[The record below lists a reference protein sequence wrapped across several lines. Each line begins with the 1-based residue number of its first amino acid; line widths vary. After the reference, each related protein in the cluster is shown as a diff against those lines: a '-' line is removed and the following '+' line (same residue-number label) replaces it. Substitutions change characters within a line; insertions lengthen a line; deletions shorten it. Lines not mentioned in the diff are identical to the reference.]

1 MPETITRAELDFRN
15 LMRKLWEEHV
25 TWTRL
30 LIVSF
35 AADLQDTDLV
45 TKRLL
50 NNQVDIGNGIKQY
63 YGDVA
68 GNLTAELLKKHI
80 LIALQVLIAARL
92 KDKTG
97 MDSAKKQWFQN
108 ADGIAAFLSGTNP
121 FWEEKVLK
129 ATLYEHL
136 KLTAIEAVARLNGHY
151 EADMAAYEKVQELAL
166 LMADAL
172 SEGVIQH
179 FPDRFM

>member
-1 MPETITRAELDFRN
+1 MPESITRGELDFRN

-25 TWTRL
+25 VWTRL

-35 AADLQDTDLV
+35 AADLPDTDLV

-50 NNQVDIGNGIKQY
+50 NNQVDIGNAIKQY

-68 GNLTAELLKKHI
+68 GNLTSELLKKHI
-80 LIALQVLIAARL
+80 LIALQVLCAARF
-92 KDKTG
+92 KDKIG
-97 MDSAKKQWFQN
+97 IESAKKLWFQN
-108 ADGIAAFLSGTNP
+108 ADEIAAFLNGTNP
-121 FWEEKVLK
+121 FWEEKVIK

-136 KLTAIEAVARLNGHY
+136 KHTADEAVARLNRQY
-151 EADMAAYEKVQELAL
+151 EADMAAYEKVHELVL

-179 FPDRFM
+179 LPDRFG